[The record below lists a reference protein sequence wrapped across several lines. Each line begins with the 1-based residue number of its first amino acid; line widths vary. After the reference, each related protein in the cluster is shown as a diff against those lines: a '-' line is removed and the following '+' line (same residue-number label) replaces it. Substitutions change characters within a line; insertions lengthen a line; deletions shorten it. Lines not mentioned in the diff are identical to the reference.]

1 MRWPWW
7 TAMGCLLLVCGASA
21 NAATEPDP
29 MPAATDRPW
38 QIESFATPAGLA
50 NQRVYDIAFETN
62 GKVWLAAGDGLRS
75 FDGYRWR
82 TYGLNEG
89 LPNRFIR
96 AVLVAHNGELWVGSN
111 AGAGVFDPAQNRY
124 DPRGS
129 EQGLP
134 NASVRHISEDP
145 DGSLWFCCDQWPDTS
160 VKPGGL
166 ARYQAGRWEI
176 FNRRH
181 GLPMDYVIGY
191 FRDSTGRQFAMTPQ
205 GWVQRQPGG
214 NWALPVNPGYEAESM
229 VDHMAEAPGGAL
241 FAQGEQHLLM
251 LAYGAW
257 RTLASN
263 TVLVNATREGEIV
276 ALVHDPSREMVWFGL
291 WNGQEFVRA
300 SSPTACP
307 PGARYYKLAQAPD
320 GSVWCVGY
328 GIVLRWSHGAGAW
341 QSYPHLPKPV
351 GQDRQGRIWFAGE
364 SDVWWHAEGRFG
376 HMTQLSDFYGVDRD
390 GAVLGKAADDGR
402 LVIARAEQPD
412 QLEPARC
419 EIEKVVFAV
428 NDSTGRLWL
437 LGTNAAGTAIL
448 AHREGKDWT
457 ILTAP
462 ELKGKRIFAVRPDQQ
477 GGLWV
482 MLLREKQAGYE
493 VAHAL
498 EQRLE
503 WIDLG
508 PNRPTIP
515 YPTFVEAAGMQWL
528 QGYFGLYQRPLQAG
542 AAWQKVTGLPASGF
556 SELNAGRDEVL
567 ASYQGGADTES
578 GCALYANGR
587 WQYRTGIFD
596 RSDYSPD
603 RQRLYLATRGGVY
616 LRRTRGTLDLEYLPL
631 PDDVFANSI
640 FEGENGTL
648 WIGTSEGVFHYQPS
662 PEPPGTTID
671 NPLNDV
677 PEGAGLPVQFGGIK
691 RFVAAT
697 PPMAFRYSWRF
708 DRDPWSRFEPS
719 SGKPLPTAGLAPGRH
734 LLEVRARDVSGNI
747 APEQA
752 VLAFTVSSMPLQDRS
767 WFPWTVGGLA
777 LLFVFLAW
785 LSIVRSRQSAQRN
798 AALQAEITER
808 RRAEAELQKTHDEL
822 EHRVADRTK
831 ELSSAYE
838 SLVKETTERKLAEE
852 GRRQLEEQLRQ
863 AQKMK
868 AIGTLAGGIA
878 HDFNNIL
885 TVIIPCTHLALED
898 AGANQGVREN
908 LQQVLLA
915 ADRAKNLVQQ
925 ILAFSRQQKQQR
937 HIVEIDPIV
946 KETHKLLRSALPATI
961 QIVYE
966 AERNLPPVLADSTQI
981 HQVLM
986 NLCANAEHALRGR
999 QGQIEIR
1006 LHAVTVDEPF
1016 ARSHPDLR
1024 PGLYVR
1030 LSVSDNGNG
1039 MTDDVQKRIF
1049 DPFFTTKVPGEG
1061 TGLGLSVVHGIVK
1074 DHEGTILVR
1083 SQPGAGSTFEIY
1095 LPARIDAVADEIAP
1109 TTDGPRGKGEHI
1121 LLVDDDVAVTRAI
1134 SKTLEQAGYRVTAHT
1149 QPQAALDEFRFSPQ
1163 AFDLVITDLSMPGL
1177 TGLQVSQ
1184 QMLRLRPALPIM
1196 LVTGFGGEWE
1206 QGSLDNAGIRKVVI
1220 KPFHP
1225 QSILWLVHD
1234 VLHP

>member
-1 MRWPWW
+1 MRWPRWI
-7 TAMGCLLLVCGASA
+7 AGLSCLLVCSASA
-21 NAATEPDP
+21 NAAVETDP

-38 QIESFATPAGLA
+38 QVESFATPAGLA
-50 NQRVYDIAFETN
+50 NQRVYDIAFEAS

-75 FDGYRWR
+75 FDGYHWR

-89 LPNRFIR
+89 LPSRFIR
-96 AVLVAHNGELWVGSN
+96 AVLVTRNGELWVGSD
-111 AGAGVFDPAQNRY
+111 AGAGVFDPGQNRY

-129 EQGLP
+129 EHGLP
-134 NASVRHISEDP
+134 NASVRHIIEDP

-166 ARYQAGRWEI
+166 ARYAAGRWEV
-176 FNRRH
+176 FNRRQ
-181 GLPMDYVIGY
+181 GLPMDYVINY

-205 GWVQRQPGG
+205 GWVQRQPDG

-229 VDHMAEAPGGAL
+229 IRYMAEAPGGTI
-241 FAQGEQHLLM
+241 FAQGDQHMLM
-251 LAYGAW
+251 LVDGVWHKLAND
-257 RTLASN
+257 TLHIN
-263 TVLVNATREGEIV
+263 TTREGDVV
-276 ALVHDPSREMVWFGL
+276 ALIHDTSRELVWFGI
-291 WNGQEFVRA
+291 WNGHDFVRA
-300 SSPTACP
+300 SNPTACP
-307 PGARYYKLAQAPD
+307 PGARYYRIAQAPD
-320 GSVWCVGY
+320 GSVWCAGY
-328 GIVLRWSHGAGAW
+328 GTVLRWSHGSGAW
-341 QSYPHLPKPV
+341 QSYPNLPKPV
-351 GQDRQGRIWFAGE
+351 GQDPQGRIWFAGE
-364 SDVWWHAEGRFG
+364 SEVWWYAEGRFSR
-376 HMTQLSDFYGVDRD
+376 MTRLRGFYGIDRD
-390 GAVLGKAADDGR
+390 GAVLGNAADDGR
-402 LVIARAEQPD
+402 LVIARPDQPD
-412 QLEPARC
+412 QLEPVQC
-419 EIEKVVFAV
+419 GIEKVVFAV
-428 NDSTGRLWL
+428 NDSKERLWL
-437 LGTNAAGTAIL
+437 LGTNAAGTGIL
-448 AHREGKDWT
+448 ARREGKDWT
-457 ILTAP
+457 ILTSP
-462 ELKGKRIFAVRPDQQ
+462 ELKGKRIYAVRPDQQ

-482 MLLREKQAGYE
+482 VLLREKLTDYE
-493 VAHAL
+493 VVHAL

-508 PNRPTIP
+508 PSRPPVP
-515 YPTFVEAAGMQWL
+515 YPIFVENVGMQWL
-528 QGYFGLYQRPLQAG
+528 QGYSGLYRRSLRAG
-542 AAWQKVTGLPASGF
+542 DAWQKVIGLPSWGF
-556 SELNAGRDEVL
+556 SQLQAGRDEVL
-567 ASYQGGADTES
+567 TGYQGGPATES
-578 GCALYANGR
+578 GCALYANGK
-587 WQYRTGIFD
+587 WQSRTGNFD
-596 RSDYSPD
+596 HVDYGRD
-603 RQRLYLATRGGVY
+603 RQRLYLSTRGGVY
-616 LRRTRGTLDLEYLPL
+616 LRRLRGTLDLEYLPL
-631 PDDVFANSI
+631 PDDFFVNSVV
-640 FEGENGTL
+640 EGQNGML
-648 WIGTSEGVFHYQPS
+648 WIGTSDGVFRYRSS
-662 PEPPGTTID
+662 PEPPGTTIE
-671 NPLNDV
+671 NPLSDV
-677 PEGAGLPVQFGGIK
+677 REGAGLPVQFGGIK

-697 PPMAFRYSWRF
+697 PPTAFRYSWRF

-719 SGKPLPTAGLAPGRH
+719 TGKPLPTAGLAPGRH
-734 LLEVRARDVSGNI
+734 LLDVRARDASGNV
-747 APEQA
+747 APEHA
-752 VLAFTVSSMPLQDRS
+752 VLAFTITSTPLQDRS
-767 WFPWTVGGLA
+767 WFSWTVGGIA
-777 LLFVFLAW
+777 LLFVYLAW
-785 LSIVRSRQSAQRN
+785 LSIARSRQSAQRN

-822 EHRVADRTK
+822 EHRVSDRTK

-838 SLVKETTERKLAEE
+838 SLLKETTERKQAEE
-852 GRRQLEEQLRQ
+852 SRRQLEEQLRQ

-898 AGANQGVREN
+898 AGANAGVREN

-937 HIVEIDPIV
+937 NLVELDPIV
-946 KETHKLLRSALPATI
+946 QETHRLLRSALPATI

-986 NLCANAEHALRGR
+986 NLCSNAEHALRGR
-999 QGQIEIR
+999 QGRIEIR
-1006 LHAVTVDEPF
+1006 LNAVTVDEPF
-1016 ARSHPDLR
+1016 ALSHPDLH
-1024 PGLYVR
+1024 PGPYVR
-1030 LSVSDNGNG
+1030 LSVSDNGSG

-1074 DHEGTILVR
+1074 DHEGIIVVR

-1095 LPARIDAVADEIAP
+1095 LPARIAEVADEIAP
-1109 TTDGPRGKGEHI
+1109 TTAGPRGNGEHI
-1121 LLVDDDVAVTRAI
+1121 LLVDDDAAVTRAI

-1149 QPQAALDEFRFSPQ
+1149 QPQKALDEFRFSPQ

-1206 QGSLDNAGIRKVVI
+1206 QGSLENAGIRKVVL

-1234 VLHP
+1234 VLNP

>member
-1 MRWPWW
+1 M
-7 TAMGCLLLVCGASA
+7 
-21 NAATEPDP
+21 AAAESDP
-29 MPAATDRPW
+29 MLAATDRPW
-38 QIESFATPAGLA
+38 QVESFVTPAGLA

-82 TYGLNEG
+82 TYGPNEG
-89 LPNRFIR
+89 LPSRFIR
-96 AVLVAHNGELWVGSN
+96 AVLVARNGELWVGSD
-111 AGAGVFDPAQNRY
+111 AGAGVFDPRQNRY
-124 DPRGS
+124 ETRGS

-134 NASVRHISEDP
+134 NGSVRHIMEDP

-166 ARYQAGRWEI
+166 ARYQAGRWEV
-176 FNRRH
+176 FNRQQ

-205 GWVQRQPGG
+205 GWVQRQPGV
-214 NWALPVNPGYEAESM
+214 NWSPPANPGYEAESM
-229 VDHMAEAPGGAL
+229 VQYMAEAPAGTL
-241 FAQGEQHLLM
+241 FAQGDQHLLVLQEGTWRI
-251 LAYGAW
+251 LAD
-257 RTLASN
+257 N
-263 TVLVNATREGEIV
+263 TVLVTETREGEIV
-276 ALVHDPSREMVWFGL
+276 ALVHDSSREMVWFGL
-291 WNGQEFVRA
+291 WNGREFVRA

-320 GSVWCVGY
+320 GSIWCAGY
-328 GIVLRWSHGAGAW
+328 GTVLRWSHRAGAW

-351 GQDRQGRIWFAGE
+351 GQDPQGRIWFAGGSE
-364 SDVWWHAEGRFG
+364 VWWHAEGRFN
-376 HMTQLSDFYGVDRD
+376 HMARLSDFYGVDRD

-412 QLEPARC
+412 QLKSVQC
-419 EIEKVVFAV
+419 GIEKITFAV

-437 LGTNAAGTAIL
+437 LGTNAAGIAIM
-448 AHREGKDWT
+448 ARREGKDWT

-482 MLLREKQAGYE
+482 MLLREKQVGYE
-493 VAHAL
+493 VVHAL

-508 PNRPTIP
+508 PNRPPIP

-528 QGYFGLYQRPLQAG
+528 QGYFGLYQRTLRAG
-542 AAWQKVTGLPASGF
+542 AAWQKVTGLPALGF
-556 SELNAGRDEVL
+556 SQVDTGSNEMLTT
-567 ASYQGGADTES
+567 YQGGPATES
-578 GCALYANGR
+578 GCALYANGK
-587 WQYRTGIFD
+587 WQS
-596 RSDYSPD
+596 RSGDFNHLDYSPD
-603 RQRLYLATRGGVY
+603 RQRLYLTARGGVY
-616 LRRTRGTLDLEYLPL
+616 LRRLRGTLDLEYLPL
-631 PDDVFANSI
+631 PDDVFANSVV
-640 FEGENGTL
+640 EGQNGTL
-648 WIGTSEGVFHYQPS
+648 WIGTSDGVFHFQPS
-662 PEPPGTTID
+662 LGPPETTID
-671 NPLNDV
+671 NSVNDV
-677 PEGAGLPVQFGGIK
+677 REGAGLPVRFGGIK
-691 RFVAAT
+691 RFVSAT
-697 PPMAFRYSWRF
+697 PPTAFRYSWRF
-708 DRDPWSRFEPS
+708 DRNPWSHFEPS

-734 LLEVRARDVSGNI
+734 LLEVRARDASGNV

-752 VLAFTVSSMPLQDRS
+752 ALAFTISSTPLQDRS
-767 WFPWTVGGLA
+767 WFPWTVGA
-777 LLFVFLAW
+777 LVLLLVYLAW
-785 LSIVRSRQSAQRN
+785 LSIARSRQSTQRN

-808 RRAEAELQKTHDEL
+808 RRAEAELQKTHAEL

-852 GRRQLEEQLRQ
+852 SRRQLEEQLRQ

-946 KETHKLLRSALPATI
+946 KETHKLLRSALPATL

-966 AERNLPPVLADSTQI
+966 AEPNLPPVLADSTQI

-986 NLCANAEHALRGR
+986 NLCSNAEHALRGR
-999 QGQIEIR
+999 QGRIEIR
-1006 LHAVTVDEPF
+1006 LNAVTVDEPF

-1024 PGLYVR
+1024 PGPYVR
-1030 LSVSDNGNG
+1030 LSVSDNGSG
-1039 MTDDVQKRIF
+1039 MTEDVQKRIF

-1074 DHEGTILVR
+1074 DHEGTILVHSR
-1083 SQPGAGSTFEIY
+1083 PGAGSTFEVY
-1095 LPARIDAVADEIAP
+1095 LPARIAEVADATAP
-1109 TTDGPRGKGEHI
+1109 PTAGPRGHGEHI

-1134 SKTLEQAGYRVTAHT
+1134 GKTLEQAGYRVTAHT
-1149 QPQAALDEFRFSPQ
+1149 QPQTALDEFRFSPQ
-1163 AFDLVITDLSMPGL
+1163 GFDLVITDLSMPGL

-1206 QGSLDNAGIRKVVI
+1206 QGTLENAGIRKVVI

-1234 VLHP
+1234 VLNP